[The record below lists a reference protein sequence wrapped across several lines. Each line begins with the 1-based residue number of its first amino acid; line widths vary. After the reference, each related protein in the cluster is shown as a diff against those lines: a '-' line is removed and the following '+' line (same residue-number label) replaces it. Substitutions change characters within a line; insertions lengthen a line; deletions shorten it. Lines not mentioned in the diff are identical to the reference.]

1 MKMTRRQWI
10 GIGIVSAIVIGIEVC
25 LQVGER
31 RRPAMDGCPEE
42 VRSEAEIGDGV
53 KGDRVKG
60 DRVTGEEAKAVTG
73 EGRKEAGGE
82 GRGGERV
89 WMVDVN
95 RADTMELQ
103 MIQGI
108 GRYSARKIVQ
118 YREQLGGYADIEQIR
133 EIEGLSAETV
143 DSALVHLMVREG
155 DTIQKIEV
163 NRWGVSQ
170 LQRHPYIRFS
180 QAKAIYEYRRRRV
193 RIEGMDEIEEL
204 GVFDEEEIEKVRR
217 YMAF

>member
-1 MKMTRRQWI
+1 MKTTRRQWI
-10 GIGIVSAIVIGIEVC
+10 GIVIVSAIVIGIEVC

-42 VRSEAEIGDGV
+42 VRSEAE
-53 KGDRVKG
+53 K
-60 DRVTGEEAKAVTG
+60 GEEAKGEEARTEEVRSEATKG
-73 EGRKEAGGE
+73 EGRKDA
-82 GRGGERV
+82 GGERV

-108 GRYSARKIVQ
+108 GSYSARKIVQ
-118 YREQLGGYADIEQIR
+118 YREQLGGYVDTEQIR

-204 GVFDEEEIEKVRR
+204 GVFDEEEIEKLRG